1 MAQSRVATRYA
12 TALFQEAQHTD
23 ALETVMGDVRGLKT
37 MLNDSRDFALFVA
50 SPVIKAAQKQ
60 TALKALSAKTGFAP
74 ITNNFLALLIEKSR
88 IAELSDI
95 LDSFEALY
103 NNVNNLLPVEI
114 TSAIELDTVQ
124 KESLLKKIAAQTNK
138 KPQPTYAVNPALIG
152 GFTVKIGDSMMDS
165 SIKHQLSLLKKRL
178 LEGALN

>member
-1 MAQSRVATRYA
+1 MAQSRVAKRYA
-12 TALFQEAQHTD
+12 TALFQEAQQKGT
-23 ALETVMGDVRGLKT
+23 LETVIGDVRGLKT

-60 TALKALSAKTGFAP
+60 AALKALATKTGFAP
-74 ITNNFLALLIEKSR
+74 LTNNFLALLVEKSR
-88 IAELSDI
+88 IPALGDI
-95 LDSFEALY
+95 LNSFEALY
-103 NNVNNLLPVEI
+103 NAANNLLPVEI
-114 TSAIELDTVQ
+114 TSAIELDAGQ
-124 KESLLKKIAAQTNK
+124 KDSLLKKLEAQTGK
-138 KPQPTYAVNPALIG
+138 KPQPTYSVNPTLIG